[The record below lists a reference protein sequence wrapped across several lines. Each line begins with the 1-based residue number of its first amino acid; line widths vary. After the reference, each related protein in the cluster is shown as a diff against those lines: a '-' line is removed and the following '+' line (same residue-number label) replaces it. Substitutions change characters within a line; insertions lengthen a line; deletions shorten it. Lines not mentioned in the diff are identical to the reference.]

1 MPRPAWLKRRTVD
14 TPRNPKQR
22 DIAAINASGRA
33 LDAVDSR
40 IASHGADG
48 LPDWLAANRDGLT
61 ITDKTCVMARIIGKS
76 FGRAVNDACREALLL

>member
-1 MPRPAWLKRRTVD
+1 MPRPAWLKRPAAPPKERTL
-14 TPRNPKQR
+14 
-22 DIAAINASGRA
+22 AMINASGRA
-33 LDAVDSR
+33 LDAVDAR